1 LYLKFISVLPIK
13 IVVVMMKY
21 EGDQMKDIE
30 VIRAC
35 GSMEKTRNA
44 CSILVVKPER
54 KV

>member
-1 LYLKFISVLPIK
+1 
-13 IVVVMMKY
+13 
-21 EGDQMKDIE
+21 

-54 KV
+54 KVWEPGLNLSGSG